1 MFPTAKNL
9 RRTLVAIGMACGV
22 AAASGATSTWVGNTS
37 SGNWNA
43 TTNWT
48 LNGIPAAAA
57 TAAFS
62 SASTFGPNLN
72 VNSTIGELLF
82 SGSYSTTFTGTS
94 TLTVGTG
101 GIADTSTGAVTFNN
115 PMATSGAETWSTGNV
130 TGTLTFNSNLALGGT
145 LTLAPNSAKITIGG
159 SITGANALTV
169 NGSGTALLTG
179 ANTYTGTTTITTGTL
194 QVGNGGAGGS
204 ITSNVADSS
213 HLVYDVTGA
222 TTYNGIV
229 SGTGSLA
236 NIGSGTLVLTGANT
250 YSGGTTITAG
260 GLQIGAGGA
269 VGSIGGNVTDNGT
282 LTFDRSNALTYAG
295 IISGTGGLTQAG
307 SSTLTLTGAST
318 YSGAT
323 TVSTGTLSFG
333 VANAVGTTSAVTV
346 ASGATLA
353 LNNNAGTVGSLGG
366 AGNVF
371 LGSAALTE
379 GNANS
384 TTTFSGTIYGT
395 GALTQS
401 GTGTLVLSGANTYSG
416 GTTISTGGLQIGAGG
431 TTGSIAGNVTDNA
444 ALTYDLSSS
453 ATYAGIISGTGSLTQ
468 AGSATL
474 TLAGASTYTGA
485 TTVSGGTLAFGVAN
499 AIGTTSAVTVG
510 LGATLALNNN
520 AGTVGSLGGAG
531 NVTLGSA
538 ALTEGN
544 ANSTTTFS
552 GTVSGTG
559 ALTKNGS
566 GTLVLS
572 GSNTYSGGTTISA
585 GGLQIGAG
593 GTTGS
598 IAGNVTD
605 NAALI
610 YNESSLSTFSGIVSG
625 TGALVQAGSGTLVL
639 SGGSTYSGGTTI
651 SAGALQIG
659 AGGTTGS
666 ILNNVTDNG
675 VLIYNQSDANT
686 FSGVVS
692 GSGAVVQAG
701 SGTTVITGTNTYSGG
716 TTITSGAL
724 IVGNA
729 SGLGSSSGAVNVA
742 SGGTLGLS
750 GGINITGQTGTLTL
764 SGTGA
769 AGSSGAL
776 ANVSGNNSYE
786 GPIGLAGN
794 ATISSGANLLY
805 VGVGNNVS
813 TNTIFLGG
821 NTLTLNT
828 TSASG
833 AVTPTYETGGN
844 AFDATNMMINSTI
857 TGSGGI
863 TKSGGGIAT
872 IYQAGSQNNFTG
884 TTLVTGGTLIVDA
897 GSSNQSIIPST
908 NVIVGNAVSPGT
920 QDSVILQQGELSNTP
935 APNEL
940 IGTYTGASLVS
951 ATNLTIYQDGEY
963 NMNNGSNGFA
973 GITLQGGTIDQGSLL
988 YSPGLAVGA
997 GGITTNADSQTALI
1011 KDGDVI
1017 MSNSSFTYNIASGST
1032 PSGHDL
1038 QIDSIVQNGVG
1049 YTQSVS
1055 ADGLIKT
1062 GLGTMVLTN
1071 DNTYQGITDVQQ
1083 GVLNIQNNMALGQNG
1098 GTFGSTNNGTVVES
1112 GAALQLQN
1120 NIQIANETITLNGSG
1135 VGSTGAMLN
1144 VSGSNTDNGFVYL
1157 GSNSRID
1164 SNAGSSLT
1172 LANTASGLSG
1182 NIMNGTSPGENLTV
1196 GGGGTV
1202 VVNGAISSNV
1212 GNIGRDGTGTLIL
1225 AGPDSYTG
1233 ATTVTAGVLEV
1244 TGNSSLSGSGAIV
1257 SSGASLEFAQNATG
1271 GNVNEDTVAAT
1282 ISGTGVSNNGAI
1294 DSISGTNSYGGNITL
1309 AAAARID
1316 AESGSVLTMTGTVT
1330 GSGQNLTV
1338 GGSGATNFVGI
1349 IGTGTGTVTKDGTGT
1364 ATYSNAMTYT
1374 GNTTVSNGV
1383 LAFAGNNALGT
1394 TNTINIASTGTITT
1408 NSAGVVQNPGSATY
1422 GTLSLGNNTDT
1433 VSMITGAGLVSFGT
1447 SNTNSQLTLVGTGT
1461 FSGAFNGTGT
1471 LILAAGSSLTL
1482 GNNFND
1488 PNLNIVLDGGTLNVA
1503 GTNSIFGTLVVEAN
1517 STLNFSKTLTSV
1529 IEFNGSVN
1537 NINSSGDEG
1546 GVYIYPGVTL
1556 SVANWVN
1563 TVDFFDSAT
1572 EPNDSGSMGR
1582 FYSPL
1587 NQIVFDSPTWA
1598 GSNTTW
1604 NNYADGP
1611 GGDPGYQ
1618 ITPVPEP
1625 SFYGAIAVALAMA
1638 ASLAYALRRRLY
1650 RRSLLLSAKS

>member
-625 TGALVQAGSGTLVL
+625 TGAL
-639 SGGSTYSGGTTI
+639 
-651 SAGALQIG
+651 
-659 AGGTTGS
+659 
-666 ILNNVTDNG
+666 
-675 VLIYNQSDANT
+675 
-686 FSGVVS
+686 
-692 GSGAVVQAG
+692 VQAG

-1349 IGTGTGTVTKDGTGT
+1349 IGTGPGTVTKDGTGT